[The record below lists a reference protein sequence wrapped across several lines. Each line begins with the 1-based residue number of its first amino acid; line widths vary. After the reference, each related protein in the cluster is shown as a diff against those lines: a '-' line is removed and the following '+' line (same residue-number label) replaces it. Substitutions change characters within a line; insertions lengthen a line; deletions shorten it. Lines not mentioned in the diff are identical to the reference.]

1 MICFRVHRAVR
12 IHTKSRCNEEKFQF
26 HFPIPPRNGVMIRES
41 FLFQRAFPKTI
52 KNLRNVVNHH
62 HRIIAHF
69 FLLCLAPPKFHIVKK
84 MENWARNSRL
94 GAIHLPTRTA
104 TCLKSNPYGEKKY
117 ERIDIESSLVLGPLA
132 GIVHVLKSQFCS
144 RSSQRKLKLQNK
156 IFRNLRQRVFYRLK

>member
-1 MICFRVHRAVR
+1 MKKNSNFI
-12 IHTKSRCNEEKFQF
+12 FQF
-26 HFPIPPRNGVMIRES
+26 HHRTVMIRES
-41 FLFQRAFPKTI
+41 FSELFRTI

-104 TCLKSNPYGEKKY
+104 TCLKSNPNGEKKY

-144 RSSQRKLKLQNK
+144 RSSQRKLKLRNK
-156 IFRNLRQRVFYRLK
+156 IFRSSLSIKIMKKCTARRAHEREWFS